1 MSAGTGGDRFRELE
15 QAYGEYTVY
24 DQHYEKVGK
33 VDDLFV
39 DENDQPEY
47 IGVKTGFLG
56 TKSTLIP
63 IELVRVN
70 DRRKLLE
77 VAADEETIKHAPTF
91 EDDGDITPEYENR
104 VHGYFGL
111 ERPGPDAGQQRLRR
125 LLRLTGGGRR
135 PGRGPA
141 PLGRHRVRRAHGD
154 LHGASST
161 RGPRRLHGAGPH
173 GGATATRLDVPLGET
188 APRSQPPREEPAA
201 STADPFD
208 ADAAT
213 RTGRGHARRVE
224 VQGDRNVRVY
234 KRAARP
240 SVAGVR
246 RPWSLGRR
254 TRV

>member
-1 MSAGTGGDRFRELE
+1 MSAGQGGDRFRELE

-33 VDDLFV
+33 VNDIFV

-56 TKSTLIP
+56 MKSTLIP

-77 VAADEETIKHAPTF
+77 IAADEKAIKNAPTF
-91 EDDGDITPEYENR
+91 DDDGDITPEYEDQ

-111 ERPGPDAGQQRLRR
+111 ERPPHMQGSGGYGGYYDSPVEDAAREEDLHRSVDTEYGERTETASTASSAEPTPPGDAG
-125 LLRLTGGGRR
+125 
-135 PGRGPA
+135 
-141 PLGRHRVRRAHGD
+141 
-154 LHGASST
+154 
-161 RGPRRLHGAGPH
+161 
-173 GGATATRLDVPLGET
+173 LDIPLGEP
-188 APRSQPPREEPAA
+188 APPAHPPQEEPAA
-201 STADPFD
+201 STGSPTADPFD

-213 RTGRGHARRVE
+213 RTGGETRNDVG

-240 SVAGVR
+240 SR
-246 RPWSLGRR
+246 
-254 TRV
+254 

>member
-1 MSAGTGGDRFRELE
+1 MSTGRGGDRFRELE

-33 VDDLFV
+33 VDDIFV

-77 VAADEETIKHAPTF
+77 IAADEEAIKNAPTF
-91 EDDGDITPEYENR
+91 DNDGDITPEYENQ

-111 ERPGPDAGQQRLRR
+111 ERPAQMQGSSGYGGYYDSPVEDAAREEDLRR
-125 LLRLTGGGRR
+125 SVDTEYGERT
-135 PGRGPA
+135 
-141 PLGRHRVRRAHGD
+141 
-154 LHGASST
+154 GASTGTTPSGT
-161 RGPRRLHGAGPH
+161 PSSGSRD
-173 GGATATRLDVPLGET
+173 LDVPLDEP
-188 APRSQPPREEPAA
+188 APEFHPPQEEPAA
-201 STADPFD
+201 STAPSTAPSSGPPTTDPFD
-208 ADAAT
+208 ADAAI
-213 RTGRGHARRVE
+213 RTGGETREE
-224 VQGDRNVRVY
+224 VGSQGGSRVRVY

-240 SVAGVR
+240 SR
-246 RPWSLGRR
+246 
-254 TRV
+254 

>member
-1 MSAGTGGDRFRELE
+1 MSAGNSTDRFRELE

-33 VDDLFV
+33 VDDIFV

-47 IGVKTGFLG
+47 IGVKTGLLG
-56 TKSTLIP
+56 MKSTLIP

-77 VAADEETIKHAPTF
+77 IAADGEAIKHAPTF
-91 EDDGDITPEYENR
+91 DNDGDITPDYENR

-111 ERPGPDAGQQRLRR
+111 ERPPHMQSSGGYGGYYDSPIEDAAREEDLRR
-125 LLRLTGGGRR
+125 SVDTEYGERTGASTGVPGRSTETAPTGGGN
-135 PGRGPA
+135 
-141 PLGRHRVRRAHGD
+141 
-154 LHGASST
+154 
-161 RGPRRLHGAGPH
+161 
-173 GGATATRLDVPLGET
+173 LDVPIGDREPQ
-188 APRSQPPREEPAA
+188 AQPPREEPAA

-213 RTGRGHARRVE
+213 REGGGRREEIE
-224 VQGDRNVRVY
+224 VQEDRSPRVY

-240 SVAGVR
+240 
-246 RPWSLGRR
+246 
-254 TRV
+254 TR

>member
-1 MSAGTGGDRFRELE
+1 MSAGQGGDRFRELE

-33 VDDLFV
+33 VDDIFV

-77 VAADEETIKHAPTF
+77 IAADEETIKNAPTF
-91 EDDGDITPEYENR
+91 DSDGDITPEYENQ

-111 ERPGPDAGQQRLRR
+111 QRPAQMQDSSGYGGYYDSPTDTSREEELRHSVDTEYGER
-125 LLRLTGGGRR
+125 TGTSSGASTGSSGSSR
-135 PGRGPA
+135 PSTEPA
-141 PLGRHRVRRAHGD
+141 PTGD
-154 LHGASST
+154 AN
-161 RGPRRLHGAGPH
+161 
-173 GGATATRLDVPLGET
+173 LDVPLGDP
-188 APRSQPPREEPAA
+188 APQSQPQQSQTPREEPAA

-213 RTGRGHARRVE
+213 RTGGDNREEVE

-240 SVAGVR
+240 SR
-246 RPWSLGRR
+246 
-254 TRV
+254 

>member
-1 MSAGTGGDRFRELE
+1 MSAGNGGDRFRELE

-33 VDDLFV
+33 VDDIFV
-39 DENDQPEY
+39 DENDEPEY

-56 TKSTLIP
+56 TKSTLVP

-77 VAADEETIKHAPTF
+77 IAADEETIKKAPTF
-91 EDDGDITPEYENR
+91 DNDGDITPEYENQ

-111 ERPGPDAGQQRLRR
+111 ERPAQMQGSSGYGGYYDSPTDAPRDEELRR
-125 LLRLTGGGRR
+125 SVDTEYGERTGTSSGSSTGS
-135 PGRGPA
+135 PA
-141 PLGRHRVRRAHGD
+141 P
-154 LHGASST
+154 ST
-161 RGPRRLHGAGPH
+161 EPAPS
-173 GGATATRLDVPLGET
+173 GGANTGDANLDVPLGEP
-188 APRSQPPREEPAA
+188 APQSQPQQSQPPREEPAA

-213 RTGRGHARRVE
+213 RTGGDTRDE
-224 VQGDRNVRVY
+224 TQVQGDRNVRVY

-240 SVAGVR
+240 SH
-246 RPWSLGRR
+246 
-254 TRV
+254 

>member
-1 MSAGTGGDRFRELE
+1 MSAGNSGDRFRELE

-33 VDDLFV
+33 VDDVFV

-77 VAADEETIKHAPTF
+77 IAADEEAIKNAPTF
-91 EDDGDITPEYENR
+91 DNDADITPEYENQ

-111 ERPGPDAGQQRLRR
+111 ERPAQMQGSSGYGGYYDSPVEDAAREEDLRR
-125 LLRLTGGGRR
+125 SVDTDYGERT
-135 PGRGPA
+135 
-141 PLGRHRVRRAHGD
+141 
-154 LHGASST
+154 GASTGTTPSGT
-161 RGPRRLHGAGPH
+161 TPSGSRN
-173 GGATATRLDVPLGET
+173 LDVPLDEP
-188 APRSQPPREEPAA
+188 APEFHPPQEEPAP
-201 STADPFD
+201 STAPSTAPSSGPPTTDPFD
-208 ADAAT
+208 ADAAI
-213 RTGRGHARRVE
+213 RTGGETREEGGS
-224 VQGDRNVRVY
+224 QGGSRVRVY

-240 SVAGVR
+240 SR
-246 RPWSLGRR
+246 
-254 TRV
+254 

>member
-1 MSAGTGGDRFRELE
+1 MSAGNSTDRFRELE

-33 VDDLFV
+33 VDDIFV

-47 IGVKTGFLG
+47 IGVKMGFLG

-77 VAADEETIKHAPTF
+77 IAADSESIKHAPTF
-91 EDDGDITPEYENR
+91 DNDGDITPEYENS

-111 ERPGPDAGQQRLRR
+111 ERPPHMQGSGGYGGYYDSPVEDAAREEDLRR
-125 LLRLTGGGRR
+125 SVDTDYGERTGSSAGSSISSTEPAPTGGG
-135 PGRGPA
+135 
-141 PLGRHRVRRAHGD
+141 
-154 LHGASST
+154 T
-161 RGPRRLHGAGPH
+161 T
-173 GGATATRLDVPLGET
+173 GGTNLDVPLDDRE
-188 APRSQPPREEPAA
+188 PQSQPPRREEPAA

-213 RTGRGHARRVE
+213 RTGGDTRDDVG
-224 VQGDRNVRVY
+224 VQQDRNVRVY

-240 SVAGVR
+240 
-246 RPWSLGRR
+246 
-254 TRV
+254 TR

>member
-1 MSAGTGGDRFRELE
+1 MSTGNSGDRFRELE

-33 VDDLFV
+33 VDDIFV

-47 IGVKTGFLG
+47 IGVKTGLLG
-56 TKSTLIP
+56 MKSTLIP

-77 VAADEETIKHAPTF
+77 IAADEDAIKHAPTF
-91 EDDGDITPEYENR
+91 DNDGDITPDYENR

-111 ERPGPDAGQQRLRR
+111 ERPPHMQSSGGYGGYYDSPQDASRDEELRGSVDTEYGER
-125 LLRLTGGGRR
+125 TGASAGTSGRSTEPAAPGGGN
-135 PGRGPA
+135 
-141 PLGRHRVRRAHGD
+141 
-154 LHGASST
+154 
-161 RGPRRLHGAGPH
+161 
-173 GGATATRLDVPLGET
+173 LDVPLGDP
-188 APRSQPPREEPAA
+188 APQAQPRREEPAA

-213 RTGRGHARRVE
+213 RTGGDTRDNVE

-240 SVAGVR
+240 SR
-246 RPWSLGRR
+246 
-254 TRV
+254 

>member
-1 MSAGTGGDRFRELE
+1 MSAGNGGDRFRELE

-33 VDDLFV
+33 VDDIFV
-39 DENDQPEY
+39 DENDEPEY

-70 DRRKLLE
+70 DRRKLVE
-77 VAADEETIKHAPTF
+77 IAADEETIKKAPTF
-91 EDDGDITPEYENR
+91 DNDGDITPEYENQ

-111 ERPGPDAGQQRLRR
+111 ERPAQMQGSSGYGGYYDSPTDASREEELRR
-125 LLRLTGGGRR
+125 SVDTEYGERSGTSSGASTRPSTPSTEPTPTGGPNTG
-135 PGRGPA
+135 GPNS
-141 PLGRHRVRRAHGD
+141 GD
-154 LHGASST
+154 AN
-161 RGPRRLHGAGPH
+161 
-173 GGATATRLDVPLGET
+173 LDVPLGEP
-188 APRSQPPREEPAA
+188 APQAQPPREEPAA

-213 RTGRGHARRVE
+213 RTGGDTRDEA
-224 VQGDRNVRVY
+224 QGDRNVRVY

-240 SVAGVR
+240 S
-246 RPWSLGRR
+246 S
-254 TRV
+254 

>member
-1 MSAGTGGDRFRELE
+1 MSAGNSTDRFRELE

-33 VDDLFV
+33 VDDIFV

-47 IGVKTGFLG
+47 IGVKTGLLG
-56 TKSTLIP
+56 MKSTLIP

-77 VAADEETIKHAPTF
+77 IAADEDAIKHAPTF
-91 EDDGDITPEYENR
+91 DNDGDITPDYENR

-111 ERPGPDAGQQRLRR
+111 ERPPHMQSSGGYGGYYDSPQDASRDEELRGSVDTEYGER
-125 LLRLTGGGRR
+125 TGASTGSPGRSTETAPTGGGN
-135 PGRGPA
+135 
-141 PLGRHRVRRAHGD
+141 
-154 LHGASST
+154 
-161 RGPRRLHGAGPH
+161 
-173 GGATATRLDVPLGET
+173 LDVPIGDREPQ
-188 APRSQPPREEPAA
+188 ARPPREEPSA

-213 RTGRGHARRVE
+213 RTGGDSREE
-224 VQGDRNVRVY
+224 VQGDSNVRVY

-240 SVAGVR
+240 AR
-246 RPWSLGRR
+246 
-254 TRV
+254 

>member
-1 MSAGTGGDRFRELE
+1 MSDASGGDRFQELE
-15 QAYGEYTVY
+15 QAYNEYTVY

-33 VDDLFV
+33 VDDIFV

-56 TKSTLIP
+56 MKSTLIP

-77 VAADEETIKHAPTF
+77 IAADEEAIKNAPTF
-91 EDDGDITPEYENR
+91 DNDGDITPEYEDQ

-111 ERPGPDAGQQRLRR
+111 QRPPHMQGSGGYGGYYDSPAQDAAREDDLRR
-125 LLRLTGGGRR
+125 SVDTEYGERTGSSAGSPAPSTGSTSPGDTSTGG
-135 PGRGPA
+135 A
-141 PLGRHRVRRAHGD
+141 N
-154 LHGASST
+154 
-161 RGPRRLHGAGPH
+161 
-173 GGATATRLDVPLGET
+173 LDVPLGEP
-188 APRSQPPREEPAA
+188 APSAQPSREEPAA
-201 STADPFD
+201 SGGPPTADPLD

-213 RTGRGHARRVE
+213 RTGGDTRDDAE

-240 SVAGVR
+240 SR
-246 RPWSLGRR
+246 
-254 TRV
+254 

>member
-1 MSAGTGGDRFRELE
+1 MSAGNSGDRFRELE

-33 VDDLFV
+33 VDDIFV

-47 IGVKTGFLG
+47 IGVKTGLLG
-56 TKSTLIP
+56 MKSTLIP

-77 VAADEETIKHAPTF
+77 IAADGETIKHAPTF
-91 EDDGDITPEYENR
+91 DNDGDITPDYENR

-111 ERPGPDAGQQRLRR
+111 ERPPHMQSSGGYGGYYDSPQDASRDEELRGSVDTEYGER
-125 LLRLTGGGRR
+125 TGASTGSPGRSTETAPTGGGN
-135 PGRGPA
+135 
-141 PLGRHRVRRAHGD
+141 
-154 LHGASST
+154 
-161 RGPRRLHGAGPH
+161 
-173 GGATATRLDVPLGET
+173 LDVPIGDREPQ
-188 APRSQPPREEPAA
+188 AQPPREEPAA

-213 RTGRGHARRVE
+213 RTGGDSREE
-224 VQGDRNVRVY
+224 VQGDSNVRVY

-240 SVAGVR
+240 AR
-246 RPWSLGRR
+246 
-254 TRV
+254 